1 MPNDKRRSDA
11 GNLQVTDRDILV
23 LTWNGEQYACTF
35 AHLQRLLA
43 EHSPEEGKDL
53 LSISATRNAV
63 QRWLYLGLIEEPR
76 KFRAGQTKYIW
87 LSRRG
92 LSEIGLPYPYY
103 VPKLKSLAH
112 IHAVN
117 EVRLAIQ
124 GSNVWIPKR
133 TLRIAAAREGG
144 EDIAGLPDAE
154 FYERSRT
161 PVAIVVVEKPESE
174 KDLVTL
180 IDKVLKRYDSLRCYI
195 HRDNVEV
202 MRSIRAAF
210 DHPADLQLY
219 DLENMRDVTE
229 EADSLR
235 GDEACPA
242 PGQNSAS
249 IIAAQPESHTRR
261 KKQS

>member
-1 MPNDKRRSDA
+1 MPEDKRRSDA

-35 AHLQRLLA
+35 AHLRRLLA
-43 EHSPEEGKDL
+43 EHSPEEGRDL

-76 KFRAGQTKYIW
+76 KLRAGQTKYIW
-87 LSRRG
+87 LSRHG

-133 TLRIAAAREGG
+133 TFL
-144 EDIAGLPDAE
+144 
-154 FYERSRT
+154 
-161 PVAIVVVEKPESE
+161 
-174 KDLVTL
+174 
-180 IDKVLKRYDSLRCYI
+180 
-195 HRDNVEV
+195 
-202 MRSIRAAF
+202 
-210 DHPADLQLY
+210 
-219 DLENMRDVTE
+219 
-229 EADSLR
+229 
-235 GDEACPA
+235 
-242 PGQNSAS
+242 
-249 IIAAQPESHTRR
+249 
-261 KKQS
+261 

>member
-1 MPNDKRRSDA
+1 MPGDKRRSDA

-23 LTWNGEQYACTF
+23 LTWDGEQYACTF
-35 AHLQRLLA
+35 AQLQRLLA

-76 KFRAGQTKYIW
+76 KLRAGQTKYIW

-103 VPKLKSLAH
+103 VPRLKSLPH

-133 TLRIAAAREGG
+133 TLRIAAAREGE

-154 FYERSRT
+154 LYEKSRT
-161 PVAIVVVEKPESE
+161 PIAVVVVEKPTSE
-174 KDLVTL
+174 KDLAIL
-180 IDKVLKRYDSLRCYI
+180 MNKVLKRYGSLRCYI
-195 HRDNVEV
+195 HRDNVQA
-202 MRSIRAAF
+202 MRDIRAEF
-210 DHPADLQLY
+210 YHPANLQLY

-229 EADSLR
+229 EANSLIE
-235 GDEACPA
+235 DEARPA
-242 PGQNSAS
+242 PGQNPSS
-249 IIAAQPESHTRR
+249 INAAKPEPHTRR